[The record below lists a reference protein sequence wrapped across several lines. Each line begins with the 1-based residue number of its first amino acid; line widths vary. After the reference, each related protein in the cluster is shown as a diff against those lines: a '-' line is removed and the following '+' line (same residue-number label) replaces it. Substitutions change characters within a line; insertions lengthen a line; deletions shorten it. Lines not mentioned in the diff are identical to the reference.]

1 MRKWHTTPTTSLFIA
16 HRHTGRPVEIWMLGE
31 TVSMYKLAMH
41 MYDDVWNVMDSSMN
55 YAQAVKSLKA
65 WREFMPEKKF
75 RLELHTVAILND

>member
-1 MRKWHTTPTTSLFIA
+1 
-16 HRHTGRPVEIWMLGE
+16 
-31 TVSMYKLAMH
+31 MYKLAMH